1 MLKGCWTDGI
11 YSVEMMLDRR
21 DPQCRRDAGRTGCTV
36 LKGCWTD
43 GMYSVEGMLD
53 GRDVQF

>member
-1 MLKGCWTDGI
+1 MLKGCWTDGM
-11 YSVEMMLDRR
+11 YS
-21 DPQCRRDAGRTGCTV
+21 TV

-53 GRDVQF
+53 GRDVQC

>member
-1 MLKGCWTDGI
+1 MLKGRWTD
-11 YSVEMMLDRR
+11 
-21 DPQCRRDAGRTGCTV
+21 GCTV
-36 LKGCWTD
+36 LKGRWTD

>member
-1 MLKGCWTDGI
+1 MLK
-11 YSVEMMLDRR
+11 
-21 DPQCRRDAGRTGCTV
+21 DAGRTGCTV

-53 GRDVQF
+53 GRDVQC

>member
-1 MLKGCWTDGI
+1 M
-11 YSVEMMLDRR
+11 
-21 DPQCRRDAGRTGCTV
+21 

-53 GRDVQF
+53 GRDVQYSVEGMLDGRDVQC